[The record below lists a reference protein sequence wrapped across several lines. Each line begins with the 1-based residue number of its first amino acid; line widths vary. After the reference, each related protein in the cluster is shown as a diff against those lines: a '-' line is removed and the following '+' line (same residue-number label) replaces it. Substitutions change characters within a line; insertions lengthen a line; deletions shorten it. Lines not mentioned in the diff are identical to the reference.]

1 MSDISDIEENTQYD
15 NESYISDSSDISTN
29 IYEVCNELLEKTQ
42 NMMDEF
48 YKNNET
54 LMGLNQKIKDS
65 DKIFVLYGHIG
76 RVDIQD
82 IIQEAHDISFKEIE
96 EKHDITFGSKLIE
109 LLEILKD

>member
-1 MSDISDIEENTQYD
+1 MSDIEENTQYD

-48 YKNNET
+48 YRNTET
-54 LMGLNQKIKDS
+54 LIELTHKINDS
-65 DKIFVLYGHIG
+65 DKIFVLYGDTG
-76 RVDIQD
+76 KVDVKD

-109 LLEILKD
+109 LLKKCKD